1 MNAMDA
7 SSSSDSEPLSVIANR
22 FADPGTVVFDMI
34 AAHRG
39 TSVTGQEMGQVKPR
53 FGKRRDGAFGLLV

>member
-1 MNAMDA
+1 MTAMDV
-7 SSSSDSEPLSVIANR
+7 SSSSEPLSVIASR

-34 AAHRG
+34 ASHRG
-39 TSVTGQEMGQVKPR
+39 MSVTVQEMGEVKPK